1 MLCSQYG
8 RTVNGTTAY
17 VAGSTRVVIPD
28 RGTAYPI
35 TAYLPVVTFIY
46 DACIPRY

>member
-1 MLCSQYG
+1 VLCSQYG

-17 VAGSTRVVIPD
+17 VAGSTRSLSFPIES
-28 RGTAYPI
+28 AYPI

>member
-1 MLCSQYG
+1 VLCSQYG
-8 RTVNGTTAY
+8 RTVNGTHSAY
-17 VAGSTRVVIPD
+17 EPALRSLSFPIES
-28 RGTAYPI
+28 AYPI